1 MKQRVYTL
9 DYLRGGAA
17 MLILIYHYLIFEGIE
32 FDGES
37 FIRRMGYYGVTIFYI
52 LSGLTLFYVYKEKLT
67 LKTNE
72 LKAFFIKRAA
82 RILPLLW
89 LVSLK
94 SIIFS
99 DNTPNYLD
107 VFLNLS
113 GLFGFFKWDIYFA
126 TGAWSIG
133 NELVF
138 YAFFPFL
145 LIAARKKN
153 MLFWCIGVFILL
165 ISIYFS
171 FYVLPDSMNQDTVFW
186 RNYVNPLNQLVYF
199 YSGIAI
205 GRLFLMNKSASKAGL
220 WSVLIISLIVF
231 VWYPTGTN
239 DALLVMKGNRYVF
252 FITCW
257 LIVAS
262 IYLLK
267 ANTNVF
273 IHKPLL
279 LLGEISYGI
288 YLFHPIV
295 YSLFKKALTIFHI
308 SLPLYSFII
317 LSAILSIVISYL
329 SYRFFEKKCV
339 KMADRYLMLH
349 SNKI

>member
-17 MLILIYHYLIFEGIE
+17 LLILIYHYLIFEGLE

-52 LSGLTLFYVYKEKLT
+52 LSGLTLFYVYKEKLA
-67 LKTNE
+67 LRNND

-99 DNTPNYLD
+99 NNTPNYLD

-113 GLFGFFKWDIYFA
+113 GLFGFFKWDTYFA

-153 MLFWCIGVFILL
+153 MLFWCIGVVILF

-171 FYVLPDSMNQDTVFW
+171 FYVLPDSMSQDTVFW
-186 RNYVNPLNQLVYF
+186 RNYVNPLNQLIYF

-205 GRLFLMNKSASKAGL
+205 GRLFSMNISVSKTGL

-231 VWYPTGTN
+231 ICYPTGAN
-239 DALLVMKGNRYVF
+239 DALLVIKGNRYVF
-252 FITCW
+252 FIACW

-267 ANTNVF
+267 ASAIVF

-279 LLGEISYGI
+279 FLGEISYGI

-295 YSLFKKALTIFHI
+295 YSLFKKSLYTFHI
-308 SLPLYSFII
+308 SLPLYSFIL
-317 LSAILSIVISYL
+317 LSAILSIVTSYL
-329 SYRFFEKKCV
+329 SYRYFEKKCV
-339 KMADRYLMLH
+339 KIADRYLIH
-349 SNKI
+349 RSNKI

>member
-17 MLILIYHYLIFEGIE
+17 LLILIYHYLIFEGVE

-52 LSGLTLFYVYKEKLT
+52 LSGLTLFYVY
-67 LKTNE
+67 NE
-72 LKAFFIKRAA
+72 SFTFKKNTIKAFFIKRIA

-99 DNTPNYLD
+99 DNAPNYLD

-113 GLFGFFKWDIYFA
+113 GLFGFFKWDTYFA

-145 LIAARKKN
+145 LVAARKRN
-153 MLFWCIGVFILL
+153 MLFWCIGAFILF

-171 FYVLPDSMNQDTVFW
+171 FYVLPDSMNQDTIFW
-186 RNYVNPLNQLVYF
+186 RNYVNPLNQLIYF

-205 GRLFLMNKSASKAGL
+205 GRLFSMNKSVSKIGL
-220 WSVLIISLIVF
+220 WTVLIISLIVF
-231 VWYPTGTN
+231 ICYPTGTN
-239 DALLVMKGNRYVF
+239 DVLLVIKGNRYVF
-252 FITCW
+252 FIACW

-262 IYLLK
+262 LYLLK

-279 LLGEISYGI
+279 FLGEISYGI

-295 YSLFKKALTIFHI
+295 YSLFKKSLDIFHI
-308 SLPLYSFII
+308 SLPMYSFI
-317 LSAILSIVISYL
+317 LLAAILSIVISYL
-329 SYRFFEKKCV
+329 SYRFFETKCV
-339 KMADRYLMLH
+339 KIANRYLISC

>member
-1 MKQRVYTL
+1 MTL
-9 DYLRGGAA
+9 
-17 MLILIYHYLIFEGIE
+17 
-32 FDGES
+32 
-37 FIRRMGYYGVTIFYI
+37 
-52 LSGLTLFYVYKEKLT
+52 EK
-67 LKTNE
+67 NG

-99 DNTPNYLD
+99 SNTPNYFD
-107 VFLNLS
+107 IFLNLS
-113 GLFGFFKWDIYFA
+113 GLFGFFKWDTYFA

-153 MLFWCIGVFILL
+153 MLFWYIGAVILFISL
-165 ISIYFS
+165 YFS
-171 FYVLPDSMNQDTVFW
+171 FYVLPDSMKQDTIFW
-186 RNYVNPLNQLVYF
+186 RNYVNPLNQLIYF

-205 GRLFLMNKSASKAGL
+205 GRLFSMNKSISKASL
-220 WSVLIISLIVF
+220 WTVLIVSMLVF
-231 VWYPTGTN
+231 ICYPTGAN
-239 DALLVMKGNRYVF
+239 DALLVIKGNRYVF
-252 FITCW
+252 FIACW

-262 IYLLK
+262 IYLIK
-267 ANTNVF
+267 ANTNLF
-273 IHKPLL
+273 FHRPLL
-279 LLGEISYGI
+279 FLGEISYGI
-288 YLFHPIV
+288 YLFHPII
-295 YSLFKKALTIFHI
+295 YSLFKKSLDIFHI
-308 SLPLYSFII
+308 SLPLYSFIS

-329 SYRFFEKKCV
+329 SYRFFETKCV
-339 KMADRYLMLH
+339 KIANRYLISC